1 MFLRWGHVI
10 AAHRRLVL
18 ILSTAALIVAIV
30 AMALVG
36 PVFQDNK
43 FINDDREAPTVA
55 RQLADDFGQGD
66 ASIVF
71 LFDADR
77 SVNDP
82 AVQASLTQA
91 LAPLTPDAGVI
102 RVLDAA
108 NTGSPDFVSTTGTST
123 YAVVLLN
130 NQGIDNATDLVDAV
144 KAAGSDQGLTVS
156 ATGGPVVNDDVNVA
170 VEKGLVRAEVISI
183 PLTIIFL
190 ILIFGTFVA
199 AGLPLIT
206 GAVGIVVTL
215 AITFALSRFTDQTV
229 FSINLITMLG
239 LGLGVDYSL
248 FMVSRFREEIAQRSV
263 NDAVA
268 VTVGTVGK
276 AVFFSAI
283 TVIFGLAATQFFPIP
298 TVAQMGQA
306 GMLVVAIALVFGLT
320 FLPALLAVLGTKV
333 NRLAIRRRVG
343 PPQNGFFHRLG
354 SAVMARPWAFL
365 LPILVVLLIF
375 SAPLATLRLT
385 PGDVNILGAGS
396 PSRVTSER
404 LDREFPANQSNTIDV
419 VVTAPDGNAL
429 SAQSVAA
436 QRDLGRQIAALPHV
450 TAVEGLTTGAVTTA
464 LGYDW
469 STYAGDPTQL
479 PAPMQQL
486 LPTQIHDQ
494 YALLEVATNG
504 SSTQAQDLVTKIR
517 DLRVAGQTVRVG
529 GAAALAVDLRQ
540 GIIDALPAALLFV
553 FIGSYLI
560 LLLSFGSLVLPLKAI
575 FMSLLSISSTL
586 GIVIMVFQH
595 GWLSGLLDFTA
606 NGELVA
612 TTPILMFCVLY
623 GLSMD
628 YEVLLL
634 SRVQEEYLRTG
645 DNRRSVAV
653 GLANTGGLITGAA
666 AIMIVVFGGFIV
678 AEVTVIKSL
687 GFGLALAVLIDATIV
702 RCVLVPAV
710 MRLLG
715 RWNWWAPRPV
725 QTLVSRLGFGHADL
739 PASNPATD

>member
-18 ILSTAALIVAIV
+18 ILSSVALVVAIV

-66 ASIVF
+66 ASVVF

-77 SVNDP
+77 PVNDP

-108 NTGSPDFVSTTGTST
+108 NTGSPDFVSTNGTST
-123 YAVVLLN
+123 YVVALLN
-130 NQGIDNATDLVDAV
+130 NTGIDNATDLVKAV
-144 KAAGSDQGLTVS
+144 KATGGDQGLTVS

-170 VEKGLVRAEVISI
+170 IEKGLVRAEVISI

-206 GAVGIVVTL
+206 GAIGIVVTL
-215 AITFALSRFTDQTV
+215 ALTFVLSRFTDQSV

-248 FMVSRFREEIAQRSV
+248 FMVSRFREEIARRPV
-263 NDAVA
+263 EDAVA
-268 VTVGTVGK
+268 ATVGTVGK

-306 GMLVVAIALVFGLT
+306 GMLVVAIALIFGLS
-320 FLPALLAVLGTKV
+320 FLPAMLALLGTKV
-333 NRLAIRRRVG
+333 NRLSIRRAGSSQR
-343 PPQNGFFHRLG
+343 GFFRRLG

-385 PGDVNILGAGS
+385 PGDVNILGSGS
-396 PSRVTSER
+396 PSRVTAER

-436 QRDLGRQIAALPHV
+436 QRQLAQQIAGLPHV
-450 TAVEGLTTGAVTTA
+450 TAVDSLTTGAATTM

-479 PAPMQQL
+479 PSPMQQL
-486 LPTQIHDQ
+486 LPTQAHYQ
-494 YALLEVATNG
+494 YALFEVATNG
-504 SSTQAQDLVTKIR
+504 SSTEAQDLVTQIR
-517 DLRVAGQTVRVG
+517 DLRVAGQTVQVG
-529 GAAALAVDLRQ
+529 GDAALAVDLRQ
-540 GIIDALPAALLFV
+540 GIIDALPGALLFV
-553 FIGSYLI
+553 FIGSYII
-560 LLLSFGSLVLPLKAI
+560 LLLSFGSLILPLKAI
-575 FMSLLSISSTL
+575 FMSLLSISSSL

-595 GWLSGLLDFTA
+595 GWLSGLLAFTA

-634 SRVQEEYLRTG
+634 SRVQEEYMRTG
-645 DNRRSVAV
+645 DNRHSVVV

-666 AIMIVVFGGFIV
+666 AIMIVVFGGFIA

-715 RWNWWAPRPV
+715 QWNWWAPRPV
-725 QTLVSRLGFGHADL
+725 QALVHRLGFGHVDL
-739 PASNPATD
+739 PASSPATD